1 MSDRPPR
8 SRFEVTDEQYEWLDS
23 LREEMGL
30 TWRGLALKGE
40 QRLLISERTV
50 QQARAEAES
59 ASQETTG
66 EQ

>member
-1 MSDRPPR
+1 M
-8 SRFEVTDEQYEWLDS
+8 EVTDEQYEWLDS

-50 QQARAEAES
+50 QQARAEVETET
-59 ASQETTG
+59 QETEE